1 MCSAAAR
8 LVATAT
14 ACVLVAACTWL
25 RTSGQSQEG
34 PPATGG
40 ARVIPCVLSE
50 PIVGAFRR
58 SPLERHWRE
67 LEKDVEQPLRRILSA
82 QHTPHRA
89 LESLDKKILQRH
101 DWTLTRYLVRLLRE
115 LKATD
120 LNAARTLLQTEAYAQ
135 HALSKAMWDG
145 SNGWDVVD
153 GVRSETLEVLA
164 WIEDVRTSRT
174 PVANQHDT
182 SGVPLSKEAQ
192 AVTERLFKAA
202 AEREPYFV
210 GSNCKEPED
219 PTGP

>member
-8 LVATAT
+8 LVAIAT
-14 ACVLVAACTWL
+14 VCVLVAACTWL
-25 RTSGQSQEG
+25 RPPSQGG
-34 PPATGG
+34 PPVSGG

-58 SPLERHWRE
+58 SPLERHWWE
-67 LEKDVEQPLRRILSA
+67 LEKDVEQPLRRILSTR
-82 QHTPHRA
+82 HTPHQA

-101 DWTLTRYLVRLLRE
+101 DWTLTRYVVRLLRE

-135 HALSKAMWDG
+135 RALSKAMWDG

-174 PVANQHDT
+174 PIANQHDAP
-182 SGVPLSKEAQ
+182 GVPLSREAQ